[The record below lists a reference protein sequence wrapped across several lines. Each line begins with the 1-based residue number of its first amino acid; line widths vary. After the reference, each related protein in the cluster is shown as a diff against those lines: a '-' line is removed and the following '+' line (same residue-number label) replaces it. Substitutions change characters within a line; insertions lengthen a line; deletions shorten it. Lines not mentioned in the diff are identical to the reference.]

1 MHELALTRKMVQT
14 AAQIASGK
22 RVVEVHI
29 QVGELSGVSA
39 EAIEFCFAACT
50 HGTPVD
56 GAKLVIT
63 RTAGEGQCGACGKVL
78 PVGPFNMVDG
88 CCPGA
93 FVHILR
99 GEELVLSSLVLE
111 TQ

>member
-1 MHELALTRKMVQT
+1 MVQT
-14 AAQIASGK
+14 AVETARGR
-22 RVVEVHI
+22 RVVQVDL

-39 EAIEFCFAACT
+39 EAVEFCFAACT
-50 HGTPVD
+50 QGTELD

-63 RTAGEGQCGACGKVL
+63 RIAGEGRCGACGKVF
-78 PVGPFNMVDG
+78 PVGPFNMVEG

-93 FVHILR
+93 FVQILR

-111 TQ
+111 TP